1 MERRNF
7 CTERSNFCVE
17 RSDYDNGANWL
28 LLGAKWPWGEL
39 TECPLLGPHAVRTA
53 NIHCVLRFEAFTIL
67 ERRIYILISGFG
79 LRTPTSIHVLL
90 YISLLGSHALR
101 TKNIHGVLRSGAF
114 TFSERRTCVAL
125 SVFVSR
131 AIHGSYEFDRIAY
144 HQYVNIYAVH
154 QLYDSWTIV
163 SRPVWVVSSHSRIVS
178 VRQYWTRM

>member
-1 MERRNF
+1 MERSNF

-67 ERRIYILISGFG
+67 ERRIYILISAFG
-79 LRTPTSIHVLL
+79 LRTPKSIHVLL

-101 TKNIHGVLRSGAF
+101 TKNIH
-114 TFSERRTCVAL
+114 CV
-125 SVFVSR
+125 VCF
-131 AIHGSYEFDRIAY
+131 G
-144 HQYVNIYAVH
+144 
-154 QLYDSWTIV
+154 
-163 SRPVWVVSSHSRIVS
+163 HSRFQNEEHALPLACLS
-178 VRQYWTRM
+178 LEPFTGRMSSTELLIISM

>member
-1 MERRNF
+1 MERSNF
-7 CTERSNFCVE
+7 CMERSNFCVE

-154 QLYDSWTIV
+154 QLHDSWTIV
-163 SRPVWVVSSHSRIVS
+163 SRPVRVVLSRLNCCV
-178 VRQYWTRM
+178 TNDM